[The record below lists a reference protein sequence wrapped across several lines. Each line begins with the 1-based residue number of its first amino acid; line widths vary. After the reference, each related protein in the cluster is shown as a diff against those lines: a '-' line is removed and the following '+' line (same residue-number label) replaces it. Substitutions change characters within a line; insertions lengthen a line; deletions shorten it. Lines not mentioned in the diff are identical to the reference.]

1 MDNGCDLIKSS
12 DFVVQCKTPLNKFL
26 NEHISVDKLPLIT
39 SNKLPSAE
47 AMSVVLPQPQPSDD
61 NPKSSIMAPSSTAK
75 PTQQPVMDNDV
86 YIHLVS
92 EVKEYWLAIN
102 RMGEDILGLRSE
114 NNWLREEVIQLQEI
128 TVTSEN
134 TRVVETTGPEACSK
148 LELIHKLSELY
159 QRYTTLSATN
169 SSNKQEVQSL
179 RNICIQKNDL
189 EKEYIELQ
197 NAHTAQQKL
206 IQKLQG
212 KVENIDIGY
221 KQSRTEKQ

>member
-1 MDNGCDLIKSS
+1 MDSGGDLIKSL
-12 DFVVQCKTPLNKFL
+12 DFIVQCKTPLNKFL

-47 AMSVVLPQPQPSDD
+47 AMSVVLPQPQPSDHNPKD
-61 NPKSSIMAPSSTAK
+61 HNPKSSVMAPSSTAK

-102 RMGEDILGLRSE
+102 HMGEDILGLRSE
-114 NNWLREEVIQLQEI
+114 NNWLTEEVNQLQEI

-179 RNICIQKNDL
+179 HNVCI
-189 EKEYIELQ
+189 
-197 NAHTAQQKL
+197 
-206 IQKLQG
+206 
-212 KVENIDIGY
+212 
-221 KQSRTEKQ
+221 